1 MGLFSVTGLNDINP
15 TFSLGS
21 PLFNRIVISLS
32 PKYYS
37 GKHFTIQTYESRK
50 AMPKDGEIYVQE
62 YRLNG
67 KKLTD
72 PHISFADVVKG
83 GKLQIK
89 MGKEP
94 VDSYE

>member
-1 MGLFSVTGLNDINP
+1 MGLFDVTGLNAINP

-21 PLFNRIVISLS
+21 PIFNRISIRLS

-37 GKHFTIQTYESRK
+37 GKHFIIKTYDSLKEL
-50 AMPKDGEIYVQE
+50 PEDDDIYVQE

-83 GKLQIK
+83 GELKIKL
-89 MGKEP
+89 GSEP
-94 VDSYE
+94 VDKY

>member
-1 MGLFSVTGLNDINP
+1 
-15 TFSLGS
+15 
-21 PLFNRIVISLS
+21 
-32 PKYYS
+32 
-37 GKHFTIQTYESRK
+37 
-50 AMPKDGEIYVQE
+50 MPKDDEIYVQE

-94 VDSYE
+94 VDSYK

>member
-21 PLFNRIVISLS
+21 CLFDRVRISLN
-32 PKYYS
+32 PKYYPGRYFHITTGGS
-37 GKHFTIQTYESRK
+37 KPSEYNPE
-50 AMPKDGEIYVQE
+50 DIYIQE

-83 GKLQIK
+83 GTLKIKLGSK
-89 MGKEP
+89 P
-94 VDSYE
+94 VDKY